1 MKTYEITSEDSS
13 IHWLPLN
20 TSGKAVL
27 DLGCGRHGTSKLE
40 ETSPVYLG
48 EKGATKVVAVDGN
61 GGEIQYYL
69 ESNLDP
75 EKYTFIQQNI
85 ETPDDIRLLLQQHD
99 IQVLKC
105 DIEGY
110 EVVLYHFDADDMKN
124 ITDLGIEYHT
134 LDILER
140 MKKKIEEW
148 GFKVDAEGKFTYCEA
163 PIMGVLFCTRKQ

>member
-1 MKTYEITSEDSS
+1 MEIYSITSEDSS

-20 TSGKAVL
+20 PQGKAVL

-48 EKGATKVVAVDGN
+48 EKEATKVVAVDGN
-61 GGEIQYYL
+61 GGEIEYYL
-69 ESNLDP
+69 QNKLDP
-75 EKYTFIQQNI
+75 EKYTFLHKNI
-85 ETPDDIRLLLQQHD
+85 EAPKDVLDLFEEHN

-110 EVVLYHFDADDMKN
+110 EVVLYHLDADDMKN

-140 MKKKIEEW
+140 MKAKIEEW
-148 GFKVDAEGKFTYCEA
+148 GFKIDVEAKFTYCEA
-163 PIMGVLFCTRKQ
+163 PTMGVLFCTRK